1 MSVEVSAPEYAP
13 RRRVRTDAVVEGSA
27 PVLISAEEVKF
38 ATAAVLPN
46 QRTAGTRWWTAIVRL
61 FSTAE
66 AASGSDDE
74 RRTPRVYP
82 PRRYV
87 FMEQA
92 AMSRAMDRL

>member
-1 MSVEVSAPEYAP
+1 MTETELAPHAPTENVSGTGAA
-13 RRRVRTDAVVEGSA
+13 VEGSA
-27 PVLISAEEVKF
+27 PVLVTEQEVMF
-38 ATAAVLPN
+38 ATAAVSPTP
-46 QRTAGTRWWTAIVRL
+46 RTTGTRWWTAIGRL
-61 FSTAE
+61 FTTAE

-82 PRRYV
+82 PRRYD